1 MKKFLVPSLVIVLAL
16 LIAVPAFAL
25 EVKWGGLFRARVLSQ
40 VNFADYAYPAND
52 LSMIRWSPGF
62 DGKGNPVPGTT
73 LVWIPATKKYENLA
87 ARADGAPV
95 KAFEID
101 PKTGLPNYIPVPD
114 TAKERSIN
122 TIKHLNRFD
131 QRLRMFIDFISSE
144 NLKVVTKL
152 EANTVW
158 GAYGNPG
165 ARNIVGGGNVG
176 ADNNNLGIKNAY
188 LEFKIPNTPITS
200 KVGVQ
205 GIALV
210 DSWIIDSDFSA
221 ALMEVNLKPFT
232 IVLGYVSGQNFDTQ
246 HESENVDDL
255 AAVVSYKE
263 GPFSASIVGLWQDAH
278 NTPASV
284 FPTIG
289 GLFDDPLQTN
299 VLASPY
305 AYADPWFNR
314 LPVPLNGVQAQNN
327 NLFDLGIQLGYKLD
341 YLSAY
346 LNFVKNFGSV
356 KLGYGTADSSGTS
369 NEGVGYFKANYTG
382 WMIDAGANYFC
393 GPWTL
398 NMGGFYTSGQK
409 VDMTNVNP
417 TGPSFGLYPVPGR
430 DNVDQFTYPLSTSK
444 YFSEIIG
451 GGILDN
457 IAPNGGYWRGYPNP
471 TNIWTLTAG
480 AAWQALPQTKLSL
493 SYWYFATS
501 QKVPS
506 RYHPTSGIWTMSN
519 NLGSEVDL
527 YITQNIVDKLNLDL
541 VGAYMF
547 TGNAYRAQTDG
558 GNYPGTNNVYELGA
572 RLQWAW

>member
-1 MKKFLVPSLVIVLAL
+1 MKKFLVPSLIIVLAL

-25 EVKWGGLFRARVLSQ
+25 EVKWGGLFRARVINQ
-40 VNFADYAYPAND
+40 VNFTDYSYPAND
-52 LSMIRWSPGF
+52 LSMIRWAPGV
-62 DGKGNPVPGTT
+62 DANGKTVAGTT
-73 LVWIPATKKYENLA
+73 RVYFPATKTFGNLA
-87 ARADGAPV
+87 ARADGAPSTPF
-95 KAFEID
+95 AID
-101 PKTGLPNYIPVPD
+101 PKTGLANYIPVPD
-114 TAKERSIN
+114 KSQERSIN
-122 TIKHLNRFD
+122 NIQHLNRFD

-188 LEFKIPNTPITS
+188 LDFKIPNTPITS

-205 GIALV
+205 GIALI
-210 DSWIIDSDFSA
+210 DSWVIDSDFSA
-221 ALMEVNLKPFT
+221 ALFQADLKPFT

-246 HESENVDDL
+246 HETENVDDL
-255 AAVVSYKE
+255 VAVVSYKE
-263 GPFSASIVGLWQDAH
+263 GPFSASLVGLWQDAH
-278 NTPASV
+278 NTPTSV

-289 GLFDDPLQTN
+289 ALFDDPVQAN

-305 AYADPWFNR
+305 AYNDPWFSR
-314 LPVPLNGVQAQNN
+314 LPAPLNGIQAQKN

-346 LNFVKNFGSV
+346 VNFVKNFGSV
-356 KLGYGTADSSGTS
+356 DLGYGTAGTDGSG
-369 NEGVGYFKANYTG
+369 NDNVGYFKANYTG
-382 WMIDAGANYFC
+382 WMIDAGMNYFC

-409 VDMTNVNP
+409 VDMANVNP
-417 TGPSFGLYPVPGR
+417 NGSSFGLYPVPGR
-430 DNVDQFTYPLSTSK
+430 DNIDQFTYPLSTSK
-444 YFSEIIG
+444 YFSEIMG

-471 TNIWTLTAG
+471 TNLWTLTAG

-506 RYHPTSGIWTMSN
+506 RYDANTGVWTMSN
-519 NLGSEVDL
+519 NLGSEVDF

-541 VGAYMF
+541 VAAYMF
-547 TGNAYRAQTDG
+547 TGNAYRTQTS
-558 GNYPGTNNVYELGA
+558 NYNYEGPNNAYELGA